1 MNEKPKILLAED
13 DLQLIDMYKKKF
25 ELEGFDVVL
34 AEDGE
39 KTLNLLRNPEIK
51 PDIILL
57 DVMMPKVNGIEVLK
71 EIRENPETKDYL
83 VVILT
88 NLGDEATAEEIYKYG
103 ATDYI
108 VKAETTPIEVAEKVK
123 KLLKIYK

>member
-1 MNEKPKILLAED
+1 MEEKIKILLAED

-25 ELEGFDVVL
+25 ELEGLEVIL

-39 KTLNLLRNPEIK
+39 KTLKLIKEEKLK

-57 DVMMPKVNGIEVLK
+57 DIMMPKINGIEVLK

-88 NLGDEATAEEIYKYG
+88 NLGNETTAEEIYRYG